1 MSEKVN
7 TGKKPGKSVWK
18 RMTGK
23 LHLWLGLASGLIVVF
38 LGITGCIL
46 AFEQEIRNITQPYL
60 FVEKQD
66 APFLPPSRLKAEAEK
81 MLDGKKALSIE
92 YPGRD
97 RSAIASYYDE
107 DNYQLVFLNP
117 YSGKIL
123 KDKNMNRDF
132 FRVVLMGHFYL
143 WLPPNIGQPIVAS
156 ATLIFLVMMITGLIL
171 WWPRNKAARKQR
183 FTIRWNAKWRR
194 VNYDMHNVLGF
205 YVTWICIFIAI
216 TGLVMGFEWFAKS
229 VYFVSSGGKTL
240 PPHEHPVSDT
250 TRVAAAGVTP
260 GDHIYM
266 YMAALAKPGESYGI
280 YYPSAA
286 ADPIE
291 GFVNHRPGTYYN
303 ADYYHYD
310 QYTVKE
316 LPAAGVYAGTFK
328 DAAIEDKIARMNYD
342 IHVGAILGL
351 PGKIMAFFGSLI
363 CASLPV
369 TGFMIWRGR
378 KKKSKSRQVQPKFA
392 TTTILAQA

>member
-1 MSEKVN
+1 MPDKVN
-7 TGKKPGKSVWK
+7 TGKKVGKSVW
-18 RMTGK
+18 RQVTGK

-60 FVEKQD
+60 FVEKQE
-66 APFLPPSRLKAEAEK
+66 AAFLPPSRLKAEAEK

-92 YPGRD
+92 YPGKD

-117 YSGKIL
+117 YSGRIL

-132 FRVVLMGHFYL
+132 FRMVLMGHFYL

-171 WWPRNKAARKQR
+171 WWPKNKAARKQR

-205 YVTWICIFIAI
+205 YMTWVCIFIAI
-216 TGLVMGFEWFAKS
+216 TGLIMGFEWFAKS

-240 PPHEHPVSDT
+240 PSHEHPVSDT
-250 TRVAAAGVTP
+250 TRIAAAGATP
-260 GDHIYM
+260 GDQVYM
-266 YMAALAKPGESYGI
+266 YMAALAKPGESYGV
-280 YYPSAA
+280 YYPSTVTDA
-286 ADPIE
+286 IE
-291 GFVNHRPGTYYN
+291 GFVNHRPGTYYD

-310 QYTVKE
+310 QYTIKE
-316 LPAAGVYAGTFK
+316 LPATGVYAGTFK

-363 CASLPV
+363 GASLPI

-378 KKKSKSRQVQPKFA
+378 KKKSKTRQPQPKSA
-392 TTTILAQA
+392 ATILAQA

>member
-1 MSEKVN
+1 
-7 TGKKPGKSVWK
+7 
-18 RMTGK
+18 
-23 LHLWLGLASGLIVVF
+23 
-38 LGITGCIL
+38 
-46 AFEQEIRNITQPYL
+46 
-60 FVEKQD
+60 
-66 APFLPPSRLKAEAEK
+66 
-81 MLDGKKALSIE
+81 LSIE

-107 DNYQLVFLNP
+107 NNYQLVFLNP

-156 ATLIFLVMMITGLIL
+156 ATLIFLVMMVTGLIL

-205 YVTWICIFIAI
+205 YATWICIFIAI

-250 TRVAAAGVTP
+250 TRVAAAGAAP
-260 GDHIYM
+260 GDQVYM

-286 ADPIE
+286 TGVIE
-291 GFVNHRPGTYYN
+291 GFVNHRPGTYYD

-316 LPAAGVYAGTFK
+316 LPATGVYAGAFK

-363 CASLPV
+363 CASLPI

-378 KKKSKSRQVQPKFA
+378 KKKSKSRQPQPKFA
-392 TTTILAQA
+392 GTAILAQA

>member
-1 MSEKVN
+1 MSDKVN

-107 DNYQLVFLNP
+107 NNYQLVFLNP

-156 ATLIFLVMMITGLIL
+156 ATLIFLVMMVTGLIL

-205 YVTWICIFIAI
+205 YATWICIFIAI

-250 TRVAAAGVTP
+250 TRIAAAGAAP
-260 GDHIYM
+260 GDQVYM

-286 ADPIE
+286 TEVIE
-291 GFVNHRPGTYYN
+291 GFVNHRPGTYYD

-316 LPAAGVYAGTFK
+316 LPATGVYAGAFK

-363 CASLPV
+363 CASLPI

-378 KKKSKSRQVQPKFA
+378 KKKSKSRQPQPKFA
-392 TTTILAQA
+392 GTAILAQA